1 MLLAQITDLHATVRG
16 RTSFGVVD
24 TPSCLARAVD
34 ALIAHE
40 PRPDAVLVTGDL
52 AFDGRP
58 EEYAVVAEELGR
70 LPMPTLAI
78 PGNHDARGP
87 FRAAL
92 VPRFCPSEDPRFLHW
107 AVDLGEVRLIGLD
120 TLVEGQD
127 HGELCAQRLAFLEG
141 ELARA
146 AGRPVVLALHH
157 PPFATGIGFM
167 DRIGLAEPGP
177 LERLVRAHGRVERV
191 LCGHVHRSI
200 QCAFGGT
207 VASVA
212 PATAHQVRLALE
224 PGAPSRLTLE
234 PPAFHLHQRTG
245 DRPTVTHT
253 AHVGPWPGP
262 YPFSGEG

>member
-1 MLLAQITDLHATVRG
+1 MLLAQITDLHATARG
-16 RTSFGVVD
+16 RASFGVVD
-24 TPSCLARAVD
+24 TTACLARAVD
-34 ALIAHE
+34 ALIAHL

-58 EEYAVVAEELGR
+58 EEYAVIAEELAR
-70 LPMPTLAI
+70 LPVPVLAI

-92 VPRFCPSEDPRFLHW
+92 VPRLCPSPDPVFLHW
-107 AVDLGEVRLIGLD
+107 AVDLGPLRVIGLD
-120 TLVEGQD
+120 TLVEGSD
-127 HGELCAQRLAFLEG
+127 HGELCPRRLAWLEV

-167 DRIGLAEPGP
+167 DRIGLRAPEALAG
-177 LERLVRAHGRVERV
+177 LVRAHGRVERV

-200 QCAFGGT
+200 QCAFAGT

-212 PATAHQVRLALE
+212 PATAHQVQLALAPE
-224 PGAPSRLTLE
+224 APSRLTLE
-234 PPAFHLHQRTG
+234 PPAFQLHQRTG
-245 DRPTVTHT
+245 DGPMVTHT
-253 AHVGPWPGP
+253 AYVGPWPGP
-262 YPFSGEG
+262 YPFGA